1 MPNIKQI
8 ISLREKYAPIQKV
21 NDSFNVNEAKKYI
34 ERQEIKKA
42 FASED
47 FKPLLE
53 NINQTRYFSVT
64 AKQQM
69 PEIVKYFES
78 NKKEW
83 VVLMFIDITNFSS
96 KTSNFSPEEIT
107 DILDGYYNELF
118 PIIYKHGGEIEKIM
132 GDGVICIFG
141 KPFLKSNNYIDKYN
155 KAQSCAR
162 DIIVKFKKTDN
173 SVKIAFHSGE
183 VMYYKTP
190 TPFYEEYTMIGKP
203 LTELYRLES
212 ISVNNSIN
220 FFAGYNYDRYID
232 ESKITNNFK
241 KSQYW
246 TYNTENVRL
255 KGLGHKT
262 LCYFER
268 AK

>member
-1 MPNIKQI
+1 MPNIRQI
-8 ISLREKYAPIQKV
+8 ISLRELYAPSQKIS
-21 NDSFNVNEAKKYI
+21 DSFSLNEAKNYL
-34 ERQEIKKA
+34 EGQELKKA
-42 FASED
+42 FTSES

-53 NINQTRYFSVT
+53 DINQRKYFSVT
-64 AKQQM
+64 AKQQV

-96 KTSNFSPEEIT
+96 KTSKFSPEEIT
-107 DILDGYYNELF
+107 GVLDNYYNKLF

-132 GDGVICIFG
+132 GDGVICMFG

-162 DIIVKFKKTDN
+162 DVIVKFKETDN

-220 FFAGYNYDRYID
+220 FFAGSKYDRYID
-232 ESKITNNFK
+232 ESKIENNFK

-255 KGLGHKT
+255 KGLGNKT

>member
-8 ISLREKYAPIQKV
+8 ISLREKYAPVQKI
-21 NDSFNVNEAKKYI
+21 NDSFSVSEAKKYI
-34 ERQEIKKA
+34 EGQELKKA
-42 FASED
+42 FASES
-47 FKPLLE
+47 FKPLFE
-53 NINQTRYFSVT
+53 NINQTKYFSVT
-64 AKQQM
+64 AKQQQ
-69 PEIVKYFES
+69 PDIVKYFER

-83 VVLMFIDITNFSS
+83 VVLLFIDITNFSS
-96 KTSNFSPEEIT
+96 RTSKSSPEEIT
-107 DILDGYYNELF
+107 VFLDNYYNELF

-155 KAQSCAR
+155 KAQNCAR
-162 DIIVKFKKTDN
+162 DIIKKFKDTSN
-173 SVKIAFHSGE
+173 SVKIAFHSGQ

-190 TPFYEEYTMIGKP
+190 TSFYEEYTMIGKT

-220 FFAGYNYDRYID
+220 FFAGSNYDKYID

-255 KGLGHKT
+255 KGLGNKT